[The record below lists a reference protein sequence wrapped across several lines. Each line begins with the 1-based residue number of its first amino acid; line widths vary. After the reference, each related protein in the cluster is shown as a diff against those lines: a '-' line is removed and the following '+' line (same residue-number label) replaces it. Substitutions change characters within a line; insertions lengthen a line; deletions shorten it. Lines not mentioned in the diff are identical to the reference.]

1 MADNIEQQEQQKF
14 HQDKETPTK
23 AVGMTAI
30 SSSMKHVFGAMSV
43 GRGVKSLLN
52 LNQVGGIDCPSCA
65 WPDPDK
71 HRSPV
76 AEYCENGAK
85 AIAEEATDRRVGLP
99 MFQRYSLTELNEK
112 SDFWLGKQGRLT
124 QPMVKN
130 EGCDYYEPITWQG
143 AFELIAKELNQL
155 NSPNEAVF
163 YTSGRSSNE
172 AAYLYQLFARAYG
185 TNNMPDCSNMCHESS
200 GVSLINTLGI
210 GKGSVTLDDF
220 YESELIIIM
229 GQNPGTN
236 HPRMLTALE
245 KAKANGA
252 KVVAV
257 NPLKETGLLGFRNPQ
272 TVKGMLRG
280 GVDLADLYLQIRIN
294 GDMALLQ
301 VLQQLLFQK
310 SEANSEVID
319 EDFIEQYT
327 NGFDVYKAHL
337 LSQNTTQLMAD
348 TGLHLAEIM
357 ELAELLANRKR
368 IIICWA
374 MGLTQHKNSVPTLNE
389 VVNLLLLKGSIGIPG
404 GGTCPVRGHSNV
416 QGDRTVG
423 ITHKPPKALN
433 EALEKKYG
441 FTPPTATGYDVVEG
455 IVAMHAGKAKVF
467 MALGGNLLSAA
478 PDTDFTAAAFRNCEL
493 TVQISTKLNRSHLI
507 TGKKALILPCLG
519 RTDIDQQ
526 KAGKQFLSTENSM
539 GVVQRSQGVLEPLSN
554 TMMSEP
560 AIVAN
565 IAKATLKNTTIDWD
579 SYIENYEHIRRD
591 IAEVIPGFNDYQTR
605 VEMDGG
611 FYLPNGARNR
621 QFNTESGKA
630 EFTVNQ
636 WQAVEVKDDEYLM
649 MTIRSHD
656 QYNTTIYGLDDRYR
670 GIFNARRIVFMNEDD
685 IRKEGFSDY
694 QKVTL
699 VNEFGGKERIAKDF
713 MVVPYQIPRGCL
725 ATYFPEA
732 NVLVPMGSR
741 ADGSQTPTSKS
752 VVVKIKA

>member
-1 MADNIEQQEQQKF
+1 
-14 HQDKETPTK
+14 
-23 AVGMTAI
+23 
-30 SSSMKHVFGAMSV
+30 
-43 GRGVKSLLN
+43 
-52 LNQVGGIDCPSCA
+52 
-65 WPDPDK
+65 
-71 HRSPV
+71 
-76 AEYCENGAK
+76 
-85 AIAEEATDRRVGLP
+85 
-99 MFQRYSLTELNEK
+99 
-112 SDFWLGKQGRLT
+112 
-124 QPMVKN
+124 
-130 EGCDYYEPITWQG
+130 
-143 AFELIAKELNQL
+143 
-155 NSPNEAVF
+155 
-163 YTSGRSSNE
+163 
-172 AAYLYQLFARAYG
+172 
-185 TNNMPDCSNMCHESS
+185 
-200 GVSLINTLGI
+200 
-210 GKGSVTLDDF
+210 
-220 YESELIIIM
+220 
-229 GQNPGTN
+229 
-236 HPRMLTALE
+236 
-245 KAKANGA
+245 
-252 KVVAV
+252 
-257 NPLKETGLLGFRNPQ
+257 
-272 TVKGMLRG
+272 
-280 GVDLADLYLQIRIN
+280 
-294 GDMALLQ
+294 MALLQ

-327 NGFDVYKAHL
+327 NGFDAYKAHL

-357 ELAELLANRKR
+357 ELADLLANRKR

-455 IVAMHAGKAKVF
+455 IEAMHAGKAKVF
-467 MALGGNLLSAA
+467 LALGGNLLSAA

-539 GVVQRSQGVLEPLSN
+539 GVVQRSQGVLEPLSD

-621 QFNTESGKA
+621 QFNTPSGKA
-630 EFTVNQ
+630 EFTVNR
-636 WQAVEVKDDEYLM
+636 WQAVPVKPDEYLM